1 MCMTALFGA
10 ASPVAARLLSHGR
23 CVLEFEQ
30 YAQGYRIPCS
40 VAGLAHRHPFYQATY
55 WHNRLFNP
63 HLPDGVQVLS
73 FTPDW
78 TARGGLSDRA
88 GEQVVMPPRGV
99 LAMHPAIADLL
110 APASFRLSTA
120 EAVLPP
126 FVESAAGP
134 LAGEL
139 QALLQVRNGFYA
151 FSNALHVFPSASSDL
166 SWGLEDWNMPG
177 LWKHEYETFVDP
189 GLCFA
194 QDVFANQFSIKGG
207 TIYRFDAETGGLTP
221 VAATVA
227 KWAELIQSNDRLWT
241 GWPIAYRWK
250 EKHGPIPLH
259 QRLRPVTPLCC
270 GGGSEIEDL
279 TAVDAALL
287 LGHWERFA
295 TQIHDL
301 PDGATISSAILR
313 GDPPG

>member
-1 MCMTALFGA
+1 M
-10 ASPVAARLLSHGR
+10 
-23 CVLEFEQ
+23 
-30 YAQGYRIPCS
+30 
-40 VAGLAHRHPFYQATY
+40 
-55 WHNRLFNP
+55 N
-63 HLPDGVQVLS
+63 
-73 FTPDW
+73 
-78 TARGGLSDRA
+78 
-88 GEQVVMPPRGV
+88 
-99 LAMHPAIADLL
+99 PAIADLL
-110 APASFRLSTA
+110 APASFRLSKA

-139 QALLQVRNGFYA
+139 QALLRVRNGFYA
-151 FSNALHVFPSASSDL
+151 FSNALHVFPSVSSDL

-177 LWKHEYETFVDP
+177 LWKHEYESFVDP

-194 QDVFANQFSIKGG
+194 QDTFGNQFSIKEGS
-207 TIYRFDAETGGLTP
+207 ICRFDAETGVLTP

-259 QRLRPVTPLCC
+259 QRLQPATPFCC
-270 GGGSEIEDL
+270 GGSDGIEEL

-287 LGHWERFA
+287 LGFWGKFA
-295 TQIHDL
+295 TEIHEL
-301 PDGATISSAILR
+301 PDGATINSAILR
-313 GDPPG
+313 RGSPG